1 MSRVTLLLGSMAVVL
16 AAIGLSGCPTATTSA
31 PPTDHEHGEDAD
43 HDHGEHADHDH
54 DEDADH
60 DHDEDADHD
69 HEKDADHDHD
79 EDADHDH
86 DEDADHDHGDH
97 AGHDHGDP
105 AIREALAKLSDE
117 DRRTAE
123 KQRICPVSKA
133 PLGSMGK
140 PVTVTVTASDGKQ
153 HDVFLCCQGCEDAI
167 NKAPDKYLANLNP

>member
-1 MSRVTLLLGSMAVVL
+1 MSKVTLFLASVVVVL
-16 AAIGLSGCPTATTSA
+16 AAIGLSGCSTATAPA
-31 PPTDHEHGEDAD
+31 PPSDHEHGEHGDHEHGEDAD
-43 HDHGEHADHDH
+43 HEHGEHADHDH
-54 DEDADH
+54 DDEGHHEHGEDADH

-79 EDADHDH
+79 
-86 DEDADHDHGDH
+86 DH
-97 AGHDHGDP
+97 AGHDHGDSE
-105 AIREALAKLSDE
+105 ILKALAELSDE

-153 HDVFLCCQGCEDAI
+153 HEVFLCCQGCEDAI
-167 NKAPDKYLANLNP
+167 KKAPDKYLANLNP